1 MKLFK
6 DIQGIHRYT
15 KESSARGA
23 IVAFVPTMG
32 RLHAGHTELMA
43 AARVAGDITVLSIF
57 VNPMQFGPHE
67 DFKTYPRNLE
77 QDLKTAEAAGVD
89 AVYVPEIDQIYPRG
103 YQTFVTVEELTKT
116 LCGEVRP
123 GHFRG
128 VTTVVLKLFNIVAPH
143 KAVFGMKDYQQYLVV
158 RRMVRDLN
166 LDIEINGVETV
177 REKDGLAM
185 SSRNAYLDKDERK
198 AARCIPRALDEVNA
212 ALFGEIREG
221 AALIAIAKK
230 SIETEPLAVIEYISV
245 CDTETLA
252 EVEYIKGAARLM
264 LAVRIGRTRL
274 IDNCLLEKKD
284 WVARLDN
291 I

>member
-15 KESSARGA
+15 KEARVRGA

-32 RLHAGHTELMA
+32 HLHAGHTELVA

-67 DFKTYPRNLE
+67 DFNTYPRTLE

-89 AVYVPEIDQIYPRG
+89 AVYVPDIDQVYPHG

-116 LCGEVRP
+116 LCGEARP

-158 RRMVRDLN
+158 KRMVKDLN
-166 LDIEINGVETV
+166 LDIEIMGVETV

-185 SSRNAYLDKDERK
+185 SSRNSYLDRGERK
-198 AARCIPRALDEVNA
+198 AAQCIPRAFDEVNA
-212 ALFGEIREG
+212 AFFSEIRES
-221 AALIAIAKK
+221 ATLISIAKK
-230 SIETEPLAVIEYISV
+230 IIENEPLAVIEYIAM
-245 CDTETLA
+245 CDNETLA
-252 EVEYIKGAARLM
+252 EVEHIEEAARLM

>member
-6 DIQGIHRYT
+6 DIQGMRRYT
-15 KESSARGA
+15 KEARARGA

-32 RLHAGHTELMA
+32 HLHAGHGELMA
-43 AARVAGDITVLSIF
+43 AASAAGDITVLSIF

-67 DFKTYPRNLE
+67 DFNTYPRTLE

-89 AVYVPEIDQIYPRG
+89 AVYVPDIAQIYPRG

-116 LCGEVRP
+116 LCGEARP

-143 KAVFGMKDYQQYLVV
+143 KAVFGIKDFQQYIVV
-158 RRMVRDLN
+158 RRMVQDLN
-166 LDIEINGVETV
+166 LDIEIIGVETV

-185 SSRNAYLDKDERK
+185 SSRNSYLDRDERK
-198 AARCIPRALDEVNA
+198 AARCIPRAFDEVNA
-212 ALFGEIREG
+212 AFFGEIRES
-221 AALIAIAKK
+221 ATLINIAKK
-230 SIETEPLAVIEYISV
+230 IIENEPLAVVEYIAV
-245 CDTETLA
+245 CDNETLA
-252 EVEYIKGAARLM
+252 EVEHIEGAARLM